1 MTVTPSSDRTFR
13 SLPVTLAQTLAA
25 SCNAVGATV
34 NSMTPLCEL
43 GVWFAGVPVREAS
56 VEYELG
62 SNARLVLYGAQREP
76 APEAIRLASLAMGMW
91 LTTRA
96 QRAATTR
103 LLKQARATFEI
114 NRSICGLGGLDRL
127 LLLVAER
134 SRDLL
139 HCEVAGFALLDDC
152 GTTITW
158 RSMSGARTET
168 YRNAIFSPSGGVA
181 GRAIST
187 HHPVVVDDFRLD
199 PTLTPEANPISFA
212 EGLQSVLAVPL
223 DISQRARGCLMIGYR
238 KPHKFSSEELDVL
251 TRFASQAAIAI
262 ENAELYD
269 RVRSERARVASVVE
283 SIAEGLVLID
293 VRGRIALVNRRV
305 EEIFD
310 VSRAAYV
317 GQTFDALLSAFVKRS
332 DTPEIVR
339 TRLVSLIASQL
350 AMVNCDVELTGDPPI
365 VLRFTSFP
373 VYDGDRTML
382 GRGLLCRDITFEH
395 QVDVMKSDVIAIV
408 SHEIRSPLSSIRG
421 CASALLDT
429 ERHRSKRLQKDY
441 LETIDR
447 ESARLNDLVGNLTDV
462 SMLDAGVLV
471 LALHDS
477 DPSFLIDRV
486 IARKRRENR
495 VIRLASESKPGFLR
509 FDHRRIEQVLD
520 NLLSN
525 AMKYSQPT
533 SEIDVSVVY
542 SPTEFIV
549 SIRDRGSGIARSLQ
563 ERVFER
569 FYCIEGP
576 RVKGDGCGLGLYICR
591 GIVEAHSGRI
601 WLESTPGA
609 GTTVS
614 FALPRPQG
622 SA

>member
-1 MTVTPSSDRTFR
+1 MTSVSGGDRTFR
-13 SLPVTLAQTLAA
+13 SLPSTLAQTLAA
-25 SCNAVGATV
+25 SCSAAGATV
-34 NSMTPLCEL
+34 LSTTPLCEL
-43 GVWFAGVPVREAS
+43 GVWFADMPIREAS
-56 VEYELG
+56 VEYDLG

-76 APEAIRLASLAMGMW
+76 APETISLASLAMGTW

-96 QRAATTR
+96 HRATTTR

-139 HCEVAGFALLDDC
+139 HCELAGFALLDDC
-152 GTTITW
+152 GSSITW
-158 RSMSGARTET
+158 RAMSGARTDT
-168 YRNAIFSPSGGVA
+168 YRKAVFSPDGGVA

-187 HHPVVVDDFRLD
+187 RRPVVVDDFRLD
-199 PTLTPEANPISFA
+199 PSLTPEANPISFA
-212 EGLQSVLAVPL
+212 EGLLSVLAVPRN
-223 DISQRARGCLMIGYR
+223 ISRRARGCLMIGYR
-238 KPHKFSSEELDVL
+238 TPHTFSAEELDVL
-251 TRFASQAAIAI
+251 TSFASQAAIAI

-269 RVRSERARVASVVE
+269 RVRSERARIASVVE

-293 VRGRIALVNRRV
+293 LLGRIALVNRRV
-305 EEIFD
+305 ENIFD
-310 VSRAAYV
+310 VSRTAYV
-317 GQTFDALLSAFVKRS
+317 GLTFDALLSAFVKRS
-332 DTPEIVR
+332 ETPEIVR
-339 TRLVSLIASQL
+339 KALVSLIASQL
-350 AMVNCDVELTGDPPI
+350 ATANCDVALTGDPRM

-373 VYDGDRTML
+373 VYDGDGAML
-382 GRGLLCRDITFEH
+382 GRGLLCRDITAEH

-429 ERHRSKRLQKDY
+429 ERHRSKRLQQDY

-471 LALHDS
+471 LALHES
-477 DPSFLIDRV
+477 NPILLIERV
-486 IARKRRENR
+486 IERKRRELR
-495 VIRLASESKPGFLR
+495 VIHLASESKPGFLR

-525 AMKYSQPT
+525 AIKYSHPT
-533 SEIDVSVVY
+533 SEIDVSVDY
-542 SPTEFIV
+542 SQTEFIV
-549 SIRDRGSGIARSLQ
+549 SIRDRGSGIARLLQ

-569 FYCIEGP
+569 FYRIEDT
-576 RVKGDGCGLGLYICR
+576 RLKGDGCGLGLYICR
-591 GIVEAHSGRI
+591 GIVEAHAGRI
-601 WLESTPGA
+601 WLESTSGV

-614 FALPRPQG
+614 FALPLPQECV
-622 SA
+622 